1 MTAVTQAFDTSEREI
16 IVRRLSR
23 LRAGSTNGRGWS
35 LYDVHADELDGS
47 EIPVILRTFERLEG
61 TTRVSFEPF
70 MDKGSVSHY
79 TLKSVRGAAEIR
91 ASRSEARAAV
101 MGEPAAPAEPSR
113 IGTLEARIEA
123 LEGRFALLTSLL
135 GKEA

>member
-1 MTAVTQAFDTSEREI
+1 LTAVAQAFDTSEREI
-16 IVRRLSR
+16 IVHRLSK
-23 LRAGSTNGRGWS
+23 LRGGHTNGRGWV

-70 MDKGSVSHY
+70 MDKGAVSHY
-79 TLKSVRGAAEIR
+79 TLKSVRGADEIR

-101 MGEPAAPAEPSR
+101 MGEPAAPGR
-113 IGTLEARIEA
+113 IGALEARIEA

-135 GKEA
+135 DKDRA